1 MTNMTFFIYEL
12 PTEPKTKIDHN
23 SPKNGSSEFCKKY
36 VVDIPDPLLLQN
48 FLYIILKNV
57 RFMSFANFQPQKN
70 AQSKKKLSITN
81 RTLPKQLQ

>member
-1 MTNMTFFIYEL
+1 MTKMTFFIYEL

-23 SPKNGSSEFCKKY
+23 SSKNGSSDFFKEY

-57 RFMSFANFQPQKN
+57 HFMSFANFQPQKN
-70 AQSKKKLSITN
+70 AQSKKK
-81 RTLPKQLQ
+81 RPYA